1 MFSTSNRNK
10 LLGLLLGVAAALIG
24 GSWQVLTRLAT
35 TSATAKLEPIDLALL
50 RYAIPALLLLPLLR
64 RGGLWPHEVRKPAL
78 LFVLVGA
85 GLPFGLVA
93 MSGTRFAPAAHMG
106 VLMAGASPLI
116 AALLAWAIWRER
128 PSGWRALGLA
138 MMAIGVCLL
147 SAHSISTFD
156 MSAVGTWRGDALF
169 LLAALLWAGYTL
181 AFRRSGLT
189 PWHGAALVSAWSALL
204 VLPLW
209 LWRALHEGSSL
220 SQVAP
225 QTLLF
230 NAVFQGVVA
239 GLFGLWTIS
248 EAIKRLGSAQAAAF
262 GALAP
267 VASALG
273 GWWLLGDRL
282 AALDGLAVTCAVIG
296 VLMAS
301 GALSAHPQPQRR

>member
-1 MFSTSNRNK
+1 MFSTPNRNQ
-10 LLGLLLGVAAALIG
+10 LLGLLLGAAAALIG

-35 TSATAKLEPIDLALL
+35 TSATAKLAPIDLALL
-50 RYAIPALLLLPLLR
+50 RYSIPALLLLPFLR
-64 RGGLWPHEVRKPAL
+64 HGGLWPREVCKPAL
-78 LFVLVGA
+78 LFVLAGA

-93 MSGTRFAPAAHMG
+93 ISGTRFAPAAHMG

-116 AALLAWAIWRER
+116 AALLAWVIWRER
-128 PSGWRALGLA
+128 SSGWRALGLA

-147 SAHSISTFD
+147 GARSISTFD
-156 MSAVGTWRGDALF
+156 LSGAGTWRGDALF

-189 PWHGAALVSAWSALL
+189 PWQGAALVSAWSALW

-209 LWRALHEGSSL
+209 LWWASHEGSSL
-220 SQVAP
+220 LQVP
-225 QTLLF
+225 FQTLLF

-239 GLFGLWTIS
+239 GLLGLWTIS
-248 EAIKRLGSAQAAAF
+248 EAITRLGAAQAAAF

-267 VASALG
+267 VVSALG
-273 GWWLLGDRL
+273 GWWLLGDAL
-282 AALDGLAVTCAVIG
+282 TALDGLAVSCAVIG

-301 GALSAHPQPQRR
+301 GALSVQPQPQRR